1 VKTAKDSGVSEE
13 EIAKNVAA
21 NTDVIVEMKSV
32 VDQVDTTDAASST
45 NLFSNIGDAG
55 KIVKTAKD
63 SGVSEEEIAKN
74 VAANT
79 DVIAEMKSVVDQ
91 VDTTD
96 AASSTNLFGN
106 IGDAGNIV
114 KKAKDAGLSTD
125 DIAKSIAGNSDII
138 TEMKSAT
145 DQLDELGAEGDA
157 SSFFTNIS
165 DVGRAVKK
173 AKDLGVDDDE
183 LIKEMSRNPN
193 QASKVNQAFEELGAE
208 VDADGAKNLLGN
220 VEQIDDTLTAIGHAK
235 KSGADLKEFVKKDV
249 EEHKALNN
257 VVEKLG
263 DSADKFLEEGIEDA
277 LQLNQAIEE
286 GHVDADTLAS
296 SVSSGQSFSDAFKN
310 SSVSKLN
317 ERFAGN
323 DDFLEA
329 VSLYE
334 DQAKDILF
342 ALSFVDPGSSQELAL
357 MGNLDKLGAIMYLSH
372 RFEDNPQR
380 MNIIYSNLDVA
391 IALDQLVAELG
402 VFPGRLELVFQ
413 NADIAPSILATYQE
427 YELTGAYDLIDQMF
441 SSSQNLRNTIS
452 NDGLNKLLR
461 DFPQFAIEI
470 EQNRERAGEINNLI
484 TQVGQQYAPQIFE
497 NLEKFDD
504 LHVMVLRTKGD
515 PERIDTLF
523 LHIEGLV
530 EIRGISDHYKD
541 TNVLGGQDVIF
552 SNLEL
557 FAQDQA
563 YYDLALESPKYFV
576 RLSEIAGDLQAVPS
590 ALALQLKELDLN
602 REELE
607 TVLNDL
613 LAGPQVDG
621 PTSSPPVQNGED
633 VSSDTATLSFLLDHV
648 IPSQDD
654 ENVEGE
660 VYLNPNKVVSYE
672 TASSSSFFTESADL
686 YFMLSDLETTDD
698 YQGTADTGSLQD
710 AGYFVGGVFGG
721 RNIEFNSATYN
732 LSNLASENLL
742 IAASGKLSLNGEI
755 DIIAKS
761 VEGSPAELIFMSLE
775 QLTIQDGSSVKYH
788 GDSLGFGSLESINVM
803 NVDLFAEGEIS
814 LRSLDSLVINNSDMA
829 TSGNGGA
836 DFVHLLAASELAIDK
851 LRFSEHVRQI
861 AMEAMTINLSNLN
874 FPAGSTVQLNSLY
887 GGVDGKYPTFG
898 GKEYGRVN
906 FIQNVRYNQN
916 LMNSRSTFDQFGGA
930 ISIGSI
936 K

>member
-1 VKTAKDSGVSEE
+1 
-13 EIAKNVAA
+13 
-21 NTDVIVEMKSV
+21 MY
-32 VDQVDTTDAASST
+32 
-45 NLFSNIGDAG
+45 
-55 KIVKTAKD
+55 
-63 SGVSEEEIAKN
+63 
-74 VAANT
+74 
-79 DVIAEMKSVVDQ
+79 
-91 VDTTD
+91 
-96 AASSTNLFGN
+96 
-106 IGDAGNIV
+106 
-114 KKAKDAGLSTD
+114 
-125 DIAKSIAGNSDII
+125 
-138 TEMKSAT
+138 
-145 DQLDELGAEGDA
+145 
-157 SSFFTNIS
+157 
-165 DVGRAVKK
+165 
-173 AKDLGVDDDE
+173 DDE
-183 LIKEMSRNPN
+183 LIKEVSRNPN
-193 QASKVNQAFEELGAE
+193 QASKVNQAFEELGAD

-235 KSGADLKEFVKKDV
+235 KSGADLKEFAKKDV
-249 EEHKALNN
+249 AEHKALND

-277 LQLNQAIEE
+277 LQLNQALED
-286 GHVDADTLAS
+286 GHVDADTLAN
-296 SVSSGQSFSDAFKN
+296 SVSSGQSFADAFKN
-310 SSVSKLN
+310 SSAAKLN

-342 ALSFVDPGSSQELAL
+342 ALSFVDPGSSQEVAL
-357 MGNLDKLGAIMYLSH
+357 MGNLDKLDAIMYLSH

-413 NADIAPSILATYQE
+413 NAELAPSILATYQE
-427 YELTGAYDLIDQMF
+427 YELTGAYHLIDAMF
-441 SSSQNLRNTIS
+441 SSSQNLRDTIS

-461 DFPQFAIEI
+461 DYPQFAVEI
-470 EQNRERAGEINNLI
+470 ENNSDRAGEINNLI
-484 TQVGQQYAPQIFE
+484 TQVGQQYAPQVFE
-497 NLEKFDD
+497 NLDNFDD
-504 LHVMVLRTKGD
+504 MHVMVLRTKGD
-515 PERIDTLF
+515 PTRIETLF
-523 LHIEGLV
+523 LHIDGLV
-530 EIRGISDHYKD
+530 EIRQISDHYKN

-563 YYDLALESPKYFV
+563 YYDIAFESPKYFV
-576 RLSEIAGDLQAVPS
+576 RLSEIAGDLREVPS
-590 ALALQLKELDLN
+590 GLALQLKELELN
-602 REELE
+602 REELK

-613 LAGPQVDG
+613 LSGPQVDG
-621 PTSSPPVQNGED
+621 PTSAPPEQDGNQVGA
-633 VSSDTATLSFLLDHV
+633 DTSTLSFLLDHV

-672 TASSSSFFTESADL
+672 TASSSSFFSESADL
-686 YFMLSDLETTDD
+686 YFMLSDLEKTDD
-698 YQGTADTGSLQD
+698 YHNTPDTGSLLD

-742 IAASGKLSLNGEI
+742 VAASGKLSLNGEI

-761 VEGSPAELIFMSLE
+761 VEGSTAELIFMSLE
-775 QLTIQDGSSVKYH
+775 RLSIQDGSSVKYQ
-788 GDSLGFGSLESINVM
+788 GDSLGFGSLESIDII

-814 LRSLDSLVINNSDMA
+814 LRSLDNLVINNSDMA

-836 DFVHLLAASELAIDK
+836 DFVHLLAASELSIDN

-887 GGVDGKYPTFG
+887 GGVDGNYPTFG

-930 ISIGSI
+930 ITIGSI